1 MEYMSERADAVV
13 EHAAGMHDCESEME
27 TIAAAPSAE
36 SDAELADIVYA
47 VAEGVDGVERVLHSA
62 PLGGSEDAT
71 YLMDRVQRNGGRAS
85 YVGVGTDHPGG
96 HHTPTFDVDERSL
109 AIGVD
114 VLAGAIG
121 RLW

>member
-1 MEYMSERADAVV
+1 
-13 EHAAGMHDCESEME
+13 
-27 TIAAAPSAE
+27 
-36 SDAELADIVYA
+36 
-47 VAEGVDGVERVLHSA
+47 VAEGVTGVDSVLHSA

-71 YLMDRVQRNGGRAS
+71 YLMDRVQENGGRAS

-114 VLAGAIG
+114 VLAGAIE
-121 RLW
+121 RL